1 MEHQGADKKSGQWLS
16 RNWEDVYLRQALLKF
31 VPSFVETYHLT
42 AMTVLWSIGVVAA
55 GWLARENICW
65 LWLSSAM
72 LVCQY
77 ITDLLDGA
85 VGRARNTGL
94 IKWGFYA
101 DHFLDYI
108 FFTTLVM
115 SYAFVF
121 PVSSV
126 YWLIAI
132 GLLQG
137 GFMVSM
143 FLSFAVTHEFKIAVA
158 GFGPTEVRILYII
171 FNTLLIYLGV
181 ELFVPLIPYFAGMVV
196 IVLAIM
202 AYQTGRELWRLDMA
216 AKNNQSV

>member
-1 MEHQGADKKSGQWLS
+1 M
-16 RNWEDVYLRQALLKF
+16 RNIEDTVRPKLLRL

-42 AMTVLWSIGVVAA
+42 AMTILWSMGVVVA
-55 GWLARENICW
+55 GWLARENINW
-65 LWLSSAM
+65 LWLSSVM

-77 ITDLLDGA
+77 LTDLLDGA

-108 FFTTLVM
+108 FFTALVM

-121 PVSSV
+121 PISSI
-126 YWLIAI
+126 YWVITI

-181 ELFVPLIPYFAGMVV
+181 GFFMPLIPYFAGVVV
-196 IVLAIM
+196 IALAIM
-202 AYQTGRELWRLDMA
+202 AYQTGRDLWRLDMEV
-216 AKNNQSV
+216 KNNQGA